1 MVKPKKYLGQ
11 HFLRDEDTAKR
22 IVEQLEANEENDI
35 IEIGPGTGVLSRY
48 IIQRSNEK
56 FFVEVDKESIDY
68 LKTKFPEISAR
79 VIHADFLKL
88 NIESLTKNQVA
99 VIGNFPYN
107 ISSQILFKILNNK
120 LIVSEVVGM
129 FQKEVAERIASAP
142 GSKIYG
148 ILSVLVQAYYNV
160 TYLFTVN
167 ESLFYPPPKVKS
179 GVIRLERKEN
189 LDIAYD
195 EKLFTQIVKTSFN
208 QRRKVIRNSLKGIA
222 GIENVDPF
230 LLSMRPEQLSF
241 EKFIELTQQLKMK

>member
-1 MVKPKKYLGQ
+1 
-11 HFLRDEDTAKR
+11 
-22 IVEQLEANEENDI
+22 
-35 IEIGPGTGVLSRY
+35 VLSRY

-56 FFVEVDKESIDY
+56 YFVEVDKESVDY
-68 LKTKFPEISAR
+68 LKTKFPVISDR

-107 ISSQILFKILNNK
+107 ISSQIVFKILNNK
-120 LIVSEVVGM
+120 FIVSEVVGM
-129 FQKEVAERIASAP
+129 FQKEVAERITSAP

-160 TYLFTVN
+160 DYLFTVN

-179 GVIRLERKEN
+179 AVIRLKRKEN
-189 LDIAYD
+189 LDIACD
-195 EKLFTQIVKTSFN
+195 EKLFTQIVRTSFN
-208 QRRKVIRNSLKGIA
+208 QRRKVIRNSLRGIA
-222 GIENVDPF
+222 GVENIDPI

-241 EKFIELTQQLKMK
+241 EMFIELAQQIKMK